1 MSSSQMKLIIV
12 LMSIASLGLV
22 GFQYYWIRNAL
33 RINEERFEQAVYQS
47 LAATVAQIEK
57 DETSDVFLSY
67 LVQDTILQQS
77 LVNQIEPI
85 VVQIRQRPISGRRRA
100 SVTDTL
106 LKEPI
111 PQISQSFR
119 RLIESRGIDKTVL
132 ADLDNFFTTL
142 TPEIASSMFTPD
154 EMEILLQERERQL
167 NYLDQSEKLYRSR
180 FGFAPDPD
188 FVEEYN
194 IPMDFLEKIRIANQ
208 KIALM
213 NKAWEELIGEKDI
226 LSRMDT
232 GQVKQILKNNL
243 QEKGIEQPFEL
254 GIINEKGKLFPVTA
268 TVDSFSLV
276 NSKMQAR
283 LFPGDIIPQE
293 NFLFIHFPNKRAY
306 VFRQIWLPVL
316 SSVLFIGVVIF
327 CFVYAIRVI
336 IRQKNLS
343 EIKNDFINNMTHEF
357 KTPIATVSLAV
368 EALQDPELL
377 NQESF
382 RKRYLSI
389 IKEENK
395 RLGGQVEKVLQ
406 AATLEKKEFRLK
418 LEYVDLTEILI
429 NAKSQFE
436 LQVENRGGK
445 ITLENVMSDPNLM
458 SDPFHL
464 LHILNNLLDNANKY
478 SKESPIIHI
487 KAWDQNGFAF
497 VSIQDNG
504 IGMSKEVT
512 KKIFDKF
519 YRVPTGNVHDVKGFG
534 LGLSYVKTIIEA
546 HKGEISVS
554 SEPGKGSIFT
564 IKLPKTP

>member
-1 MSSSQMKLIIV
+1 M
-12 LMSIASLGLV
+12 ASLGLV
-22 GFQYYWIRNAL
+22 GFQYYWVRNAL

-47 LAATVAQIEK
+47 LAATITQIEK

-67 LVQDTILQQS
+67 LAKDTILQQS

-85 VVQIRQRPISGRRRA
+85 VVQIRQRPISGRRRP

-106 LKEPI
+106 LQEPI
-111 PQISQSFR
+111 DQISQSFR
-119 RLIESRGIDKTVL
+119 RLIESRGIEKSVIE
-132 ADLDNFFTTL
+132 DLDNFFTTL
-142 TPEIASSMFTPD
+142 TPEIASSMFTAD

-167 NYLDQSEKLYRSR
+167 KYLNQSEKVYRSR
-180 FGFAPDPD
+180 YGFAPNPD

-194 IPMDFLEKIRIANQ
+194 IPMDFLDKIRIANQ

-213 NKAWEELIGEKDI
+213 NRAWEELIGEKDI

-232 GQVKQILKNNL
+232 GQVKTILKNNL
-243 QEKGIEQPFEL
+243 KEKGIEQPFEL
-254 GIINEKGKLFPVTA
+254 GIISENGKLLSVTA
-268 TVDSFSLV
+268 SADSFSLA
-276 NSKMQAR
+276 NSKLQAR
-283 LFPGDIIPQE
+283 LFPGDIIPQD
-293 NFLFIHFPNKRAY
+293 NFLFINFPDKRAY

-389 IKEENK
+389 IRDENK

-406 AATLEKKEFRLK
+406 AATLEKKEFSLK
-418 LEYVDLTEILI
+418 LEYVDLSELLE

-436 LQVENRGGK
+436 LQVENKGGK
-445 ITLENVMSDPNLM
+445 ITLENRMTDPNLM
-458 SDPFHL
+458 SDAYHL
-464 LHILNNLLDNANKY
+464 AHILNNLLDNANKY
-478 SKESPIIHI
+478 TKESPIIHI
-487 KAWDQNGFAF
+487 KAWDQNGFVF

-504 IGMSKEVT
+504 IGMSKEAT

-519 YRVPTGNVHDVKGFG
+519 YRVPTGNIHDVKGFG
-534 LGLSYVKTIIEA
+534 LGLSYVKTIMEA

>member
-1 MSSSQMKLIIV
+1 MSM
-12 LMSIASLGLV
+12 ASLGLV
-22 GFQYYWIRNAL
+22 GFQYYWVRNAL

-47 LAATVAQIEK
+47 LAATITQIEK

-67 LVQDTILQQS
+67 LAKDTILQQS

-85 VVQIRQRPISGRRRA
+85 VVQIRQRPISGRRRP

-106 LKEPI
+106 LQEPI
-111 PQISQSFR
+111 DQISQSFR
-119 RLIESRGIDKTVL
+119 RLIESRGIEKSVIE
-132 ADLDNFFTTL
+132 DLDNFFTTL
-142 TPEIASSMFTPD
+142 TPEIASSMFTAD

-167 NYLDQSEKLYRSR
+167 KYLNQSEKVYRSR
-180 FGFAPDPD
+180 YGFAPNPD

-194 IPMDFLEKIRIANQ
+194 IPMDFLDKIRIANQ

-213 NKAWEELIGEKDI
+213 NRAWEELIGEKDI

-232 GQVKQILKNNL
+232 GQVKTILKNNL
-243 QEKGIEQPFEL
+243 KEKGIEQPFEL
-254 GIINEKGKLFPVTA
+254 GIISENGKLLSVTA
-268 TVDSFSLV
+268 SADSFSLA
-276 NSKMQAR
+276 NSKLQAR
-283 LFPGDIIPQE
+283 LFPGDIIPQD
-293 NFLFIHFPNKRAY
+293 NFLFINFPDKRAY

-389 IKEENK
+389 IRDENK

-406 AATLEKKEFRLK
+406 AATLEKKEFSLK
-418 LEYVDLTEILI
+418 LEYVDLSELLE

-436 LQVENRGGK
+436 LQVENKGGK
-445 ITLENVMSDPNLM
+445 ITLENTMTDPNLM
-458 SDPFHL
+458 SDAYHL
-464 LHILNNLLDNANKY
+464 AHILNNLLDNANKY
-478 SKESPIIHI
+478 TKESPIIHI
-487 KAWDQNGFAF
+487 KAWDQNGFVF

-504 IGMSKEVT
+504 IGMSKEAT

-519 YRVPTGNVHDVKGFG
+519 YRVPTGNIHDVKGFG
-534 LGLSYVKTIIEA
+534 LGLSYVKTIMEA

>member
-1 MSSSQMKLIIV
+1 MSSSQMKLIII
-12 LMSIASLGLV
+12 LMSISSLGLV

-47 LAATVAQIEK
+47 LAATVSQIEK
-57 DETSDVFLSY
+57 DETSNVFLSY
-67 LVQDTILQQS
+67 LVQDTLLQQS

-85 VVQIRQRPISGRRRA
+85 VVQIRQRPIAGRKRP
-100 SVTDTL
+100 SVIDTL

-119 RLIESRGIDKTVL
+119 RLIESRGIDKSIVE
-132 ADLDNFFTTL
+132 DLDNFFTTL

-167 NYLDQSEKLYRSR
+167 KYLDQSEKVYRSR
-180 FGFAPDPD
+180 YGFAPNPD
-188 FVEEYN
+188 FVEEYK
-194 IPMDFLEKIRIANQ
+194 IPMDFLDKIRIANQ

-213 NKAWEELIGEKDI
+213 NRAWEELIGEKDI

-232 GQVKQILKNNL
+232 GIVIRILKNNL
-243 QEKGIEQPFEL
+243 KEKGILQPFEL
-254 GIINEKGKLFPVTA
+254 GIINQNGKLLPMTSS
-268 TVDSFSLV
+268 VDSFSLV

-283 LFPGDIIPQE
+283 LFPSDIIPQE
-293 NFLFIHFPNKRAY
+293 NYLFINFPNKSAY

-316 SSVLFIGVVIF
+316 SSLLFIGVVIF
-327 CFVYAIRVI
+327 CFIYAIRVI

-406 AATLEKKEFRLK
+406 AATLEKKEFSLK
-418 LEYVDLTEILI
+418 MEYVDLAELLE

-436 LQVENRGGK
+436 LQVGNRGGK
-445 ITLENVMSDPNLM
+445 ITLENRMTDPNLL

-464 LHILNNLLDNANKY
+464 AHILNNLLDNANKY
-478 SKESPIIHI
+478 SKESPKIYI
-487 KAWDQNGFAF
+487 KAWDQNGFVF

-504 IGMSKEVT
+504 IGMSKEAT

-534 LGLSYVKTIIEA
+534 LGLSYVKTILEA
-546 HKGEISVS
+546 HKGEISVN

>member
-67 LVQDTILQQS
+67 LVQDTLLQQS

-85 VVQIRQRPISGRRRA
+85 VVQIRQRPISGRRRP

-106 LKEPI
+106 LKEQI

-167 NYLDQSEKLYRSR
+167 KYLDQSEKVYRSR
-180 FGFAPDPD
+180 YGFAPNPD

-213 NKAWEELIGEKDI
+213 NQAWEELIGEKDI

-254 GIINEKGKLFPVTA
+254 GIINEKGNLFPVTA
-268 TVDSFSLV
+268 SVDSFSLV

-418 LEYVDLTEILI
+418 LEYVDLTEILK

-464 LHILNNLLDNANKY
+464 SHILNNLLDNANKY
-478 SKESPIIHI
+478 SKESPVIHI

-546 HKGEISVS
+546 HKGEISVN

>member
-1 MSSSQMKLIIV
+1 MKLIIV

>member
-57 DETSDVFLSY
+57 DETSDVFLNF
-67 LVQDTILQQS
+67 LAQDTLLQQS
-77 LVNQIEPI
+77 LINQIEPI
-85 VVQIRQRPISGRRRA
+85 VVQIRQRPISGRRRP

-106 LKEPI
+106 LQEPI

-119 RLIESRGIDKTVL
+119 RLIESSGIDKTVL

-167 NYLDQSEKLYRSR
+167 TYLDQSEKLYRSKY
-180 FGFAPDPD
+180 GFAPDPD
-188 FVEEYN
+188 FEAEYN

-213 NKAWEELIGEKDI
+213 NRAWEELIGQKEI

-232 GQVKQILKNNL
+232 GQVKKILKNNL
-243 QEKGIEQPFEL
+243 KEKGIDQPFEL
-254 GIINEKGKLFPVTA
+254 GIINEKGNLFPVTA
-268 TVDSFSLV
+268 SVDSFSLA

-293 NFLFIHFPNKRAY
+293 NFLFIHFPDKRAY
-306 VFRQIWLPVL
+306 VFSQIWLPVL
-316 SSVLFIGVVIF
+316 SSILFIGVVIF

-389 IKEENK
+389 IRDENK

-406 AATLEKKEFRLK
+406 AATLEKKEFSLK
-418 LEYVDLTEILI
+418 MEYVNLVELLE
-429 NAKSQFE
+429 NAISQFE
-436 LQVENRGGK
+436 LQVEKKGGE
-445 ITLENVMSDPNLM
+445 ITLENNMSDPNLM
-458 SDPFHL
+458 SDQFHL
-464 LHILNNLLDNANKY
+464 SHILNNLLDNANKY

-487 KAWDQNGFAF
+487 KVWDQNGYAF

-546 HKGEISVS
+546 HKGEISVH

>member
-1 MSSSQMKLIIV
+1 MKLIII
-12 LMSIASLGLV
+12 LMSISSLGLV

-67 LVQDTILQQS
+67 LVQDTLLQQS

-85 VVQIRQRPISGRRRA
+85 VVQIRQRPISGRRRP

-106 LKEPI
+106 LQEPI
-111 PQISQSFR
+111 EQISQSFR
-119 RLIESRGIDKTVL
+119 RLIESRGMEKSVY
-132 ADLDNFFTTL
+132 ADLENFFTTL
-142 TPEIASSMFTPD
+142 TPEVASSMFTPD

-167 NYLDQSEKLYRSR
+167 KYLNQSEKVYRSR
-180 FGFAPDPD
+180 YGFAPNPD

-213 NKAWEELIGEKDI
+213 NRAWEELIGEKEV

-232 GQVKQILKNNL
+232 GEVKKILKDNL
-243 QEKGIEQPFEL
+243 IEKGIDQPFEL
-254 GIINEKGKLFPVTA
+254 GIINEKGRLVPVTA
-268 TVDSFSLV
+268 SVDSFSLV
-276 NSKMQAR
+276 TSKMQAR
-283 LFPGDIIPQE
+283 LFPSDIIPQE
-293 NFLFIHFPNKRAY
+293 NFLFVHFPNKGAY

-327 CFVYAIRVI
+327 CFIYAIRVI

-377 NQESF
+377 SQESF

-389 IKEENK
+389 IKDENK
-395 RLGGQVEKVLQ
+395 RLGSQVEKVLQ
-406 AATLEKKEFRLK
+406 AATLEKKEFSLK
-418 LEYVDLTEILI
+418 MEYVDLAELLE

-436 LQVENRGGK
+436 LQVENKGGK
-445 ITLENVMSDPNLM
+445 ITLENKMADSNLM

-464 LHILNNLLDNANKY
+464 AHILNNLLDNANKY
-478 SKESPIIHI
+478 SKESPFIHI
-487 KAWDQNGFAF
+487 KAWDHNGFVF

>member
-1 MSSSQMKLIIV
+1 M
-12 LMSIASLGLV
+12 ASLGLV
-22 GFQYYWIRNAL
+22 GFQYYWVRNAL

-47 LAATVAQIEK
+47 LAATITQIEK

-67 LVQDTILQQS
+67 LAKDTILQQS

-85 VVQIRQRPISGRRRA
+85 VVQIRQRPISGRRRP

-106 LKEPI
+106 LQEPI
-111 PQISQSFR
+111 DQISQSFR
-119 RLIESRGIDKTVL
+119 RLIESRGIEKSVIE
-132 ADLDNFFTTL
+132 DLDNFFTTL
-142 TPEIASSMFTPD
+142 TPEIASSMFTAD
-154 EMEILLQERERQL
+154 EMEILLEERERQL
-167 NYLDQSEKLYRSR
+167 KYLNQSEKVYRSR
-180 FGFAPDPD
+180 YGFAPNPD

-194 IPMDFLEKIRIANQ
+194 IPMDFLDKIRIANQ

-213 NKAWEELIGEKDI
+213 NRAWEELIGEKDI

-232 GQVKQILKNNL
+232 GQVKTILKNNL
-243 QEKGIEQPFEL
+243 KEKGIEQPFEL
-254 GIINEKGKLFPVTA
+254 GIISENGKLLSVTA
-268 TVDSFSLV
+268 SADSFSLA
-276 NSKMQAR
+276 NSKLQAR
-283 LFPGDIIPQE
+283 LFPGDIIPQD
-293 NFLFIHFPNKRAY
+293 NFLFINFPDKRAY

-389 IKEENK
+389 IRDENK

-406 AATLEKKEFRLK
+406 AATLEKKEFSLK
-418 LEYVDLTEILI
+418 LEYVDLSELLE

-436 LQVENRGGK
+436 LQVENKGGK
-445 ITLENVMSDPNLM
+445 ITLENTMTDPNLM
-458 SDPFHL
+458 SDAYHL
-464 LHILNNLLDNANKY
+464 AHILNNLLDNANKY
-478 SKESPIIHI
+478 TKESPIIHI
-487 KAWDQNGFAF
+487 KAWDQNGFVF

-504 IGMSKEVT
+504 IGMSKEAT

-519 YRVPTGNVHDVKGFG
+519 YRVPTGNIHDVKGFG
-534 LGLSYVKTIIEA
+534 LGLSYVKTIMEA

>member
-57 DETSDVFLSY
+57 DETSNVFLSY
-67 LVQDTILQQS
+67 LVQDTLLQQS

-85 VVQIRQRPISGRRRA
+85 VVHIRQRPISGRKRP

-167 NYLDQSEKLYRSR
+167 KFLDQSEKLYRSR
-180 FGFAPDPD
+180 FGFAPEPD

-213 NKAWEELIGEKDI
+213 NRAWEELIGEKDI

-254 GIINEKGKLFPVTA
+254 GITNEKGNLFPVTA
-268 TVDSFSLV
+268 SVDSFSLV

-293 NFLFIHFPNKRAY
+293 NFLFIHFPNKSAY

-316 SSVLFIGVVIF
+316 SSVLFIVVVIF

-546 HKGEISVS
+546 HKGEISVN

>member
-1 MSSSQMKLIIV
+1 MSSSQMKLIII
-12 LMSIASLGLV
+12 LMSISSLGLV

-47 LAATVAQIEK
+47 LAATITQIEK
-57 DETSDVFLSY
+57 GETSDIFLSY
-67 LVQDTILQQS
+67 LAKDTLLQQS
-77 LVNQIEPI
+77 LTQKIEPI
-85 VVQIRQRPISGRRRA
+85 VVQVRQRPNSRKRP
-100 SVTDTL
+100 SVMDTL
-106 LKEPI
+106 LQQPI
-111 PQISQSFR
+111 PQISQSFK
-119 RLIESRGIDKTVL
+119 RLIEARGLDISILT
-132 ADLDNFFTTL
+132 DLDNFFTNL

-154 EMEILLQERERQL
+154 EMEILLQERERQFQYL
-167 NYLDQSEKLYRSR
+167 NQNEKVFRSR
-180 FGFAPDPD
+180 YGIVRDGEFE
-188 FVEEYN
+188 EEYN
-194 IPMDFLEKIRIANQ
+194 IPLDALEKIRSANL
-208 KIALM
+208 KIDFM
-213 NKAWEELIGEKDI
+213 NRAWEELIGEKDI

-232 GQVKQILKNNL
+232 SQVRLLVKNNL
-243 QEKGIEQPFEL
+243 KEKGIEQSFEL
-254 GIINEKGKLFPVTA
+254 GILDNNGKFLPLTNSA
-268 TVDSFSLV
+268 DSFSLL
-276 NSKMQAR
+276 SSRMQAR
-283 LFPGDIIPQE
+283 LFPSDIISQE
-293 NFLFIHFPNKRAY
+293 NYLLVNFPNKRAY

-316 SSVLFIGVVIF
+316 SSILFIGVVIF

-343 EIKNDFINNMTHEF
+343 EVKNDFINNMTHEF

-389 IKEENK
+389 IKDENK

-418 LEYVDLTEILI
+418 MEYIDLIEILE

-445 ITLENVMSDPNLM
+445 ITLENEMSDPNLM

-464 LHILNNLLDNANKY
+464 SHILNNLLDNANKY
-478 SKESPIIHI
+478 SKDSPTIHI

-504 IGMSKEVT
+504 IGMSKEAT

>member
-1 MSSSQMKLIIV
+1 M
-12 LMSIASLGLV
+12 ASLGLV
-22 GFQYYWIRNAL
+22 GFQYYWVRNAL

-47 LAATVAQIEK
+47 LAATITQIEK

-67 LVQDTILQQS
+67 LAKDTILQQS

-85 VVQIRQRPISGRRRA
+85 VVQIRQRPISGRRRP

-106 LKEPI
+106 LQEPI
-111 PQISQSFR
+111 DQISQSFR
-119 RLIESRGIDKTVL
+119 RLIESRGIEKSVIE
-132 ADLDNFFTTL
+132 DLDNFFTTL
-142 TPEIASSMFTPD
+142 TPEIASSMFTAD

-167 NYLDQSEKLYRSR
+167 KYLNQSEKVYRSR
-180 FGFAPDPD
+180 YGFAPNPD

-194 IPMDFLEKIRIANQ
+194 IPMDFLDKIRIANQ

-213 NKAWEELIGEKDI
+213 NRAWEELIGEKDI

-232 GQVKQILKNNL
+232 GQVKTILKNNL
-243 QEKGIEQPFEL
+243 KEKGIEQPFEL
-254 GIINEKGKLFPVTA
+254 GIISENGKLLSVTA
-268 TVDSFSLV
+268 SADSFSLA
-276 NSKMQAR
+276 NSKIQAR
-283 LFPGDIIPQE
+283 LFPGDIIPQD
-293 NFLFIHFPNKRAY
+293 NFLFINFPDKRAY

-389 IKEENK
+389 IRDENK

-406 AATLEKKEFRLK
+406 AATLEKKEFSLK
-418 LEYVDLTEILI
+418 LEYVDLSELLE

-436 LQVENRGGK
+436 LQVENKGGK
-445 ITLENVMSDPNLM
+445 ITLENRMTDPNLM
-458 SDPFHL
+458 SDAYHL
-464 LHILNNLLDNANKY
+464 AHILNNLLDNANKY
-478 SKESPIIHI
+478 TKESPIIHI
-487 KAWDQNGFAF
+487 KAWDQNGFVF

-504 IGMSKEVT
+504 IGMSKEAT

-519 YRVPTGNVHDVKGFG
+519 YRVPTGNIHDVKGFG
-534 LGLSYVKTIIEA
+534 LGLSYVKTIMEA
-546 HKGEISVS
+546 HKGEISVN

>member
-1 MSSSQMKLIIV
+1 M
-12 LMSIASLGLV
+12 ASLGLV
-22 GFQYYWIRNAL
+22 GFQYYWVRNAL

-47 LAATVAQIEK
+47 LAATITQIEK

-67 LVQDTILQQS
+67 LAKDTILQQS

-85 VVQIRQRPISGRRRA
+85 VVQIRQRPISGRRRP

-106 LKEPI
+106 LQEPI
-111 PQISQSFR
+111 DQISQSFR
-119 RLIESRGIDKTVL
+119 RLIESRGIEKSVIE
-132 ADLDNFFTTL
+132 DLDNFFTTL
-142 TPEIASSMFTPD
+142 TPEIASSMFTAD

-167 NYLDQSEKLYRSR
+167 KYLNQSEKVYRSR
-180 FGFAPDPD
+180 YGFAPNPD

-194 IPMDFLEKIRIANQ
+194 IPMDFLDKIRIANQ

-213 NKAWEELIGEKDI
+213 NRAWEELIGEKDI

-232 GQVKQILKNNL
+232 GQVKTILKNNL
-243 QEKGIEQPFEL
+243 KEKGIEQPFEL
-254 GIINEKGKLFPVTA
+254 GIISENGKLLSVTA
-268 TVDSFSLV
+268 SADSFSLA
-276 NSKMQAR
+276 NSKIQAR
-283 LFPGDIIPQE
+283 LFPGDIIPQD
-293 NFLFIHFPNKRAY
+293 NFLFINFPDKRAY

-389 IKEENK
+389 IRDENK

-406 AATLEKKEFRLK
+406 AATLEKKEFSLK
-418 LEYVDLTEILI
+418 FEYVDLSELLE

-436 LQVENRGGK
+436 LQVENKGGK
-445 ITLENVMSDPNLM
+445 ITLENRMTDPNLM
-458 SDPFHL
+458 SDAYHL
-464 LHILNNLLDNANKY
+464 AHILNNLLDNANKY
-478 SKESPIIHI
+478 TKESPIIHI
-487 KAWDQNGFAF
+487 KAWDQNGFVF

-504 IGMSKEVT
+504 IGMSKEAT

-519 YRVPTGNVHDVKGFG
+519 YRVPTGNIHDVKGFG
-534 LGLSYVKTIIEA
+534 LGLSYVKTIMEA
-546 HKGEISVS
+546 HKGEISVN

>member
-1 MSSSQMKLIIV
+1 M
-12 LMSIASLGLV
+12 ASLGLV
-22 GFQYYWIRNAL
+22 GFQYYWVRNAL

-47 LAATVAQIEK
+47 LAATITQIEK

-67 LVQDTILQQS
+67 LAKDTILQQS

-85 VVQIRQRPISGRRRA
+85 VVQIRQRPISGRRRP

-106 LKEPI
+106 LQEPI
-111 PQISQSFR
+111 DQISQSFR
-119 RLIESRGIDKTVL
+119 RLIESRGIEKSVIE
-132 ADLDNFFTTL
+132 DLDNFFTTL
-142 TPEIASSMFTPD
+142 TPEIASSMFTAD

-167 NYLDQSEKLYRSR
+167 KYLNQSEKVYRSR
-180 FGFAPDPD
+180 YGFAPNPD

-194 IPMDFLEKIRIANQ
+194 IPMDFLDKIRIANQ

-213 NKAWEELIGEKDI
+213 NRAWEELIGEKDI

-232 GQVKQILKNNL
+232 GQVKTILKNNL
-243 QEKGIEQPFEL
+243 KEKGIEQPFEL
-254 GIINEKGKLFPVTA
+254 GIISENGKLLSVTA
-268 TVDSFSLV
+268 SADSFSLA
-276 NSKMQAR
+276 NSKIQAR
-283 LFPGDIIPQE
+283 LFPGDIIPQD
-293 NFLFIHFPNKRAY
+293 NFLFINFPDKRAY

-389 IKEENK
+389 IRDENK

-406 AATLEKKEFRLK
+406 AATLEKKEFSLK
-418 LEYVDLTEILI
+418 FEYVDLSELLE

-436 LQVENRGGK
+436 LQVENKGGK
-445 ITLENVMSDPNLM
+445 ITLENRMTDPNLM
-458 SDPFHL
+458 SDAYHL
-464 LHILNNLLDNANKY
+464 AHILNNLLDNANKY
-478 SKESPIIHI
+478 TKESPIIHI
-487 KAWDQNGFAF
+487 KAWDQNGFVF

-504 IGMSKEVT
+504 IGMSKEAT

-519 YRVPTGNVHDVKGFG
+519 YRVPTGNIHDVKGFG
-534 LGLSYVKTIIEA
+534 LGLSYVKTIMEA

>member
-47 LAATVAQIEK
+47 LAATIAQIEK

-67 LVQDTILQQS
+67 LAKDTLLQQS

-85 VVQIRQRPISGRRRA
+85 VVQIRQRPISGRRRP

-106 LKEPI
+106 LQEPI

-119 RLIESRGIDKTVL
+119 RLIEARGLDKSVMD
-132 ADLDNFFTTL
+132 DLDNFFTTL

-167 NYLDQSEKLYRSR
+167 KYLNQSEKVYRSR
-180 FGFAPDPD
+180 YGFAPNPD

-208 KIALM
+208 KIALFDR
-213 NKAWEELIGEKDI
+213 AWGELIGKKDVF
-226 LSRMDT
+226 SRMDT
-232 GQVKQILKNNL
+232 GQVNQILKNNL
-243 QEKGIEQPFEL
+243 QEKGINQPFEL

-268 TVDSFSLV
+268 LVDSFSLV

-283 LFPGDIIPQE
+283 LFPGDIIPQ
-293 NFLFIHFPNKRAY
+293 NNYLYIHFPNKSAY

-316 SSVLFIGVVIF
+316 SSILFIGIVIF
-327 CFVYAIRVI
+327 CFIYAIRVI

-343 EIKNDFINNMTHEF
+343 DIKNDFINNMTHEF

-382 RKRYLSI
+382 RKRYLNI

-406 AATLEKKEFRLK
+406 AATLEKKEFSLK
-418 LEYVDLTEILI
+418 LEYINLTEILE
-429 NAKSQFE
+429 NAKSQFT
-436 LQVENRGGK
+436 LQVENKGGK
-445 ITLENVMSDPNLM
+445 ITLENEMTDPFLM
-458 SDPFHL
+458 SDAFHL
-464 LHILNNLLDNANKY
+464 SHILNNLLDNANKY
-478 SKESPIIHI
+478 SKEIPIIHI
-487 KAWDQNGFAF
+487 KAWDQNNFAF
-497 VSIQDNG
+497 VSIQDQG

-546 HKGEISVS
+546 HKGEISLS

>member
-1 MSSSQMKLIIV
+1 M
-12 LMSIASLGLV
+12 ASLGLV
-22 GFQYYWIRNAL
+22 GFQYYWVRNAL

-47 LAATVAQIEK
+47 LAATITQIEK

-67 LVQDTILQQS
+67 LAKDTILQQS

-85 VVQIRQRPISGRRRA
+85 VVQIRQRPISGRRRP

-106 LKEPI
+106 LQEPI
-111 PQISQSFR
+111 DQISQSFR
-119 RLIESRGIDKTVL
+119 RLIESRGIEKSVIE
-132 ADLDNFFTTL
+132 DLDNFFTTL
-142 TPEIASSMFTPD
+142 TPEIASSMFTAD

-167 NYLDQSEKLYRSR
+167 KYLNQSEKVYRSR
-180 FGFAPDPD
+180 YGFAPNPD

-194 IPMDFLEKIRIANQ
+194 IPMDFLDKIRIANQ

-213 NKAWEELIGEKDI
+213 NRAWEELIGEKDI

-232 GQVKQILKNNL
+232 GQVKTILKNNL
-243 QEKGIEQPFEL
+243 KEKGIEQPFEL
-254 GIINEKGKLFPVTA
+254 GIISENGKLLSVTA
-268 TVDSFSLV
+268 SADSFSLA
-276 NSKMQAR
+276 NSKLQAR
-283 LFPGDIIPQE
+283 LFPGDIIPQD
-293 NFLFIHFPNKRAY
+293 NFLFINFPDKRAY

-389 IKEENK
+389 IRDENK

-406 AATLEKKEFRLK
+406 AATLEKKEFSLK
-418 LEYVDLTEILI
+418 LEYVDLSELLE

-436 LQVENRGGK
+436 LQVENKGGK
-445 ITLENVMSDPNLM
+445 ITLENRMTDPNLM
-458 SDPFHL
+458 SDAYHL
-464 LHILNNLLDNANKY
+464 AHILNNLLDNANKY
-478 SKESPIIHI
+478 TKESPIIHI
-487 KAWDQNGFAF
+487 KAWDQNGFVF

-504 IGMSKEVT
+504 IGMSKEAT

-519 YRVPTGNVHDVKGFG
+519 YRVPTGNIHDVKGFG
-534 LGLSYVKTIIEA
+534 LGLSYVKTIMEA
-546 HKGEISVS
+546 HKGEISVN